1 MGEGWGGKVEH
12 ARPSDGLLVGATVHD
27 AVGAFVGAFVGVM
40 VHMGMLVTNGGD
52 NNSGFVAS
60 LGSGAHDVQVSSGTA
75 LRGGYGVATT

>member
-12 ARPSDGLLVGATVHD
+12 TRPSDGLLVGATVHD
-27 AVGAFVGAFVGVM
+27 AVGAFVGAI

-60 LGSGAHDVQVSSGTA
+60 LGSGAHEVQVSSGTA
-75 LRGGYGVATT
+75 LRDGYGVATT